1 MNIRL
6 IHKLLLNKNIKTI
19 ASDTSIEED
28 QGPWE
33 NHYKLR
39 LKEEKWEFVFVEW
52 EKSDGREKVLK
63 VFDDEQTASKFF
75 YLYQL
80 HYYYLDHYLLPF
92 AQKNKDINVRTRQFN
107 FDNLQEALYRLG
119 IPSEYYSLDGNLKE
133 HCIVLDKVNNR
144 ESKVKFIGKNYKMI
158 SESLF
163 LENWLA
169 HLAVYQRAYSLFLLD
184 QEWQR
189 LIDEKVITHRFSDEE
204 YYIFLS
210 PGV

>member
-1 MNIRL
+1 MDIRL
-6 IHKLLLNKNIKTI
+6 IHDLLLKKNIRTI
-19 ASDTSIEED
+19 VSDTSIEED

-33 NHYKLR
+33 NYYKLR
-39 LKEEKWEFVFVEW
+39 LKEDKWEFVFVEW

-63 VFDDEQTASKFF
+63 IFDDEQTASKFF

-80 HYYYLDHYLLPF
+80 HYYYLDNYLLPF

-107 FDNLQEALYRLG
+107 FKNLQEALHRLG
-119 IPSEYYSLDGNLKE
+119 IPSEYYSLDGKLKE
-133 HCIVLDKVNNR
+133 HCIVLDKVNDQ
-144 ESKVKFIGKNYKMI
+144 EGKVKFIGKNNKII
-158 SESLF
+158 SESLV

-169 HLAVYQRAYSLFLLD
+169 HLAVYQRVYSLFLLD

-189 LIDEKVITHRFSDEE
+189 LLDEKVIAHGLTDEE
-204 YYIFLS
+204 YYMFLS

>member
-107 FDNLQEALYRLG
+107 FDNLQESLYRLG
-119 IPSEYYSLDGNLKE
+119 IPSEYYNLDGNLKE
-133 HCIVLDKVNNR
+133 HCIVLDKVNDR
-144 ESKVKFIGKNYKMI
+144 ESKVKIIGDNYEVI
-158 SESLF
+158 SESLI
-163 LENWLA
+163 LENWE
-169 HLAVYQRAYSLFLLD
+169 AYDEIYRVSYYIYLLD
-184 QEWQR
+184 QECKR
-189 LIDEKVITHRFSDEE
+189 LIDEKVIDKRFTNEE
-204 YYIFLS
+204 YSMFLF